1 MLPTLQ
7 TQRLLLRAVEDSDA
21 AAFFDLFSQEEN
33 LLYITRKKAPNLDF
47 ADNHV
52 QNVQNAVASDTY
64 LYWAMQLQEDPTMIG
79 TLCLWNRNEELSTI
93 DIGFEIHPKYKGK
106 GLVSEA
112 VQALLKYAFVQLKYK
127 KIRAVTIIQNLP
139 SIQVLTRNGF
149 KFVSMVPKE
158 EKWQIE
164 EGQDLALYELEQ

>member
-1 MLPTLQ
+1 MLPTFQ

-21 AAFFDLFSQEEN
+21 NAFFDLFSQEEN
-33 LLYITRKKAPNLDF
+33 LLYITRKKAPDLDF
-47 ADNHV
+47 TINHV
-52 QNVQNAVASDTY
+52 HNVQNAVSNGIY
-64 LYWAMQLQEDPTMIG
+64 LYWAMQLPEDPTMIG
-79 TLCLWNRNEELSTI
+79 TVCLWNKNEERSTI
-93 DIGFEIHPKYKGK
+93 DIGFEIHPKFKGK

-112 VQALLKYAFVQLKYK
+112 VQALLKYAFEQLKYK

-149 KFVSMVPKE
+149 KFVSMIHKE

-164 EGQDLALYELEQ
+164 EGQDLALYELEN